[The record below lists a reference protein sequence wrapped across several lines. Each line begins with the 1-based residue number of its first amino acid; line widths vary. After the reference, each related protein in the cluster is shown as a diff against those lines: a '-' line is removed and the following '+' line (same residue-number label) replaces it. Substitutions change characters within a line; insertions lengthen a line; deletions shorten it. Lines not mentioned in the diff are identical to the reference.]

1 MRSFV
6 AEPLQFGR
14 LFLAGDAAHIVPP
27 TGAKGM
33 NLAFADVHYLSKALR
48 AFYHNNNDEA
58 LQAYSTTCLKRI
70 WKAQRFSWWMTSL
83 LHRFENEPA
92 FDYKRQQAEL
102 EYVTSS
108 RAAATSLAEN
118 YVGLPLQET

>member
-1 MRSFV
+1 MDENERH
-6 AEPLQFGR
+6 E
-14 LFLAGDAAHIVPP
+14 
-27 TGAKGM
+27 
-33 NLAFADVHYLSKALR
+33 ALR
-48 AFYHNNNDEA
+48 AFYHGNNEEP
-58 LQAYSTTCLKRI
+58 LKAYSATCLKRI
-70 WKAQRFSWWMTSL
+70 RKAQRFSWWMTSL

-102 EYVTSS
+102 QYVASS